1 MNFKTRGTAGLLAVL
16 LGALGLGVWWP
27 EPPSVSEG
35 PALLPKPQVG
45 VVTQQRVPLKPR
57 PAQAEPV
64 TALPEEAIVP
74 IEELRTPF
82 RLYGSAR
89 VSALY
94 ERHEFRGVRVEE
106 VDEGSLWEL
115 IGVRNGDLVVEFNG
129 ERVDNPAVGVQLM
142 NALARDESLRL
153 RVRGTDG
160 LERLLDFRF
169 PAS

>member
-1 MNFKTRGTAGLLAVL
+1 
-16 LGALGLGVWWP
+16 
-27 EPPSVSEG
+27 
-35 PALLPKPQVG
+35 
-45 VVTQQRVPLKPR
+45 
-57 PAQAEPV
+57 V
-64 TALPEEAIVP
+64 TALPEETIVP
-74 IEELRTPF
+74 IKELRTPF

-94 ERHEFRGVRVEE
+94 DRHEFRGVRVEE

-115 IGVRNGDLVVEFNG
+115 IGVRSGDLVVEFNG
-129 ERVDNPAVGVQLM
+129 ERVDNPAAGVQLM

-169 PAS
+169 PTS